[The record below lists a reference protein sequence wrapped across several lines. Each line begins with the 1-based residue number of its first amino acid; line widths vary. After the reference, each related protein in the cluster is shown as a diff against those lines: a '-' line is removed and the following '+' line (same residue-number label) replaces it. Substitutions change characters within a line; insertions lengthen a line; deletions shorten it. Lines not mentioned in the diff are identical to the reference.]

1 MNPYIKNK
9 KKINKIKN
17 IIFSQF
23 SYSDVTKSYSNWLYR
38 LYIEGTK
45 IKRPML
51 TNQCEGR

>member
-9 KKINKIKN
+9 KKNNKKN
-17 IIFSQF
+17 ISFSQF